1 MKKREMKFEQETYKY
16 FLDYAWKYY
25 KLHWNL
31 ARNAETKSVGLIGFV
46 GIILSALLFITK
58 HFYFGDNKLP
68 MQGINTTIILLSISY
83 FFFLVTIILCLLIL
97 WGRKIEIIPPPL
109 EDITKYEESTN
120 DASQILKL
128 QSEEIGKKS
137 KSIEKY
143 YDSKVKWLNWA
154 YLSFFVGLIFIVV
167 LGVRTFIT
175 IQ

>member
-1 MKKREMKFEQETYKY
+1 MKFKQETYKY

-25 KLHWNL
+25 KLYWDL
-31 ARNAETKSVGLIGFV
+31 ARNAETKSAGLIGFV

-58 HFYFGDNKLP
+58 YFYFGDNKLP
-68 MQGINTTIILLSISY
+68 MQSIKATTILLFISY
-83 FFFLVTIILCLLIL
+83 FFFLLTMIFCLIILL
-97 WGRKIEIIPPPL
+97 GRKIEIIAPPI
-109 EDITKYEESTN
+109 EDISTYEKNVDDERE
-120 DASQILKL
+120 IPKL

-137 KSIEKY
+137 KCIEKY

-154 YLSFFVGLIFIVV
+154 YLSFFIGLIFIIV